1 MTHFIF
7 PAIFSLLFSLLIGNI
22 LCKVSIPKRMYD
34 YPSKRKIHLKP
45 TPKVGGIIIFSSLLV
60 SSFLFELLVDK
71 VYNHYITLCIAFFL
85 CGLLDDAFD
94 WHYRKKLLAQILLII
109 LFLLVIPIDVST
121 LTFSSISI
129 HVPWLNY
136 LLLLL
141 WILGIINAFNF
152 FDGINY
158 LAGCLAIV
166 FFISYSLLSFNFQ
179 SVIQVEVYLILIYS
193 ILGFLFFNRAPA
205 KMFLGDSGSM
215 FLGFLIATLPLL
227 FTSKTNVGIDVTFPV
242 IITSILLMET
252 IYLIISRIKNKKS
265 PFAADKTHLHHQLLN
280 LNLRNRYVVLIIV
293 FGTILFSILAYFSR
307 QLVFYQ
313 IIVIELFLFS
323 LIIVLPRFLARSRK
337 PISIG

>member
-34 YPSKRKIHLKP
+34 YPNKRKVHLNP

-60 SSFLFELLVDK
+60 SSLLFGLLVDK
-71 VYNHYITLCIAFFL
+71 VYNYYITLCVAFFL

-94 WHYRKKLLAQILLII
+94 WNYKKKLLAQILLII
-109 LFLLVIPIDVST
+109 LFLIVIPIDVST
-121 LTFSSISI
+121 IMFSSIAI
-129 HVPWLNY
+129 QVPWINY
-136 LLLLL
+136 LLILL
-141 WILGIINAFNF
+141 WILVIINAFNF
-152 FDGINY
+152 FDGINF
-158 LAGCLAIV
+158 LAGSLAIV
-166 FFISYSLLSFNFQ
+166 FFTSYSLLFFNFQ
-179 SVIQVEVYLILIYS
+179 SVIHFEVFLILIFS
-193 ILGFLFFNRAPA
+193 ISGFLFFNRAPA

-227 FTSKTNVGIDVTFPV
+227 FTNKEDVGIDITYPV
-242 IITSILLMET
+242 IITSILTMET
-252 IYLIISRIKNKKS
+252 IYLIFSRIRNKKS
-265 PFAADKTHLHHQLLN
+265 PFTADKTHLHHQLLN

-307 QLVFYQ
+307 QLLFYQ
-313 IIVIELFLFS
+313 IMVIELFLFS

-337 PISIG
+337 PISIE

>member
-1 MTHFIF
+1 MTHFIY

-22 LCKVSIPKRMYD
+22 LCKVSIPKRMLD
-34 YPSKRKIHLKP
+34 YPDQRKIHLNP
-45 TPKVGGIIIFSSLLV
+45 TPKVGGIIIFSSLITTSL
-60 SSFLFELLVDK
+60 LFGLLVN
-71 VYNHYITLCIAFFL
+71 VTYNYYITLCIAFFL
-85 CGLLDDAFD
+85 IGLLDDAFD
-94 WHYRKKLLAQILLII
+94 WSYKKKFLAQILLII

-129 HVPWLNY
+129 HVPWINY
-136 LLLLL
+136 LLILL

-166 FFISYSLLSFNFQ
+166 FFVSYSLLSFNFQ

-227 FTSKTNVGIDVTFPV
+227 FTSKTNVGIDITFPV

-252 IYLIISRIKNKKS
+252 IYLIISRIRNKKS

-293 FGTILFSILAYFSR
+293 FGAILFSILAYFSS

-337 PISIG
+337 PISIE